1 MPIYL
6 LDESLA
12 FPDPSESD
20 PDTGILAVGGDLSP
34 GRLILGYSLGIF
46 PWYDESVTPILWHS
60 PASRFVMRPEDL
72 RIGRSIRKAVKRTH
86 IRVRYNTAFAA
97 VIGRCAQIP
106 RPGQRTCLMPI
117 CRPYILN
124 CTIKDTLIVP
134 KLGLMMNSSGIV
146 WCHARRRVFWRVD
159 VFRRAGCIES
169 CLYDLVPELGR
180 MGYRLIDCRYTE
192 YLSRFGAT
200 DWSEVS
206 CAQASLRFD
215 RVQNGPFQSKRMDP
229 PATVH
234 VQRSWL
240 SVF

>member
-60 PASRFVMRPEDL
+60 PASRVVMRPEDL

-106 RPGQRTCLMPI
+106 RPGQEGTGLNADMQAA
-117 CRPYILN
+117 YIELHHQGYAH
-124 CTIKDTLIVP
+124 CAEAWLDDELVGGLYGVTLGGVFFGESMFSDVP
-134 KLGLMMNSSGIV
+134 DASKV
-146 WCHARRRVFWRVD
+146 V
-159 VFRRAGCIES
+159 
-169 CLYDLVPELGR
+169 YTTLVPELGR
-180 MGYRLIDCRYTE
+180 MGYRLIDCQVYTE

-200 DWSEVS
+200 DWSR
-206 CAQASLRFD
+206 AKFQNALRQALMVRPRPKWPISE
-215 RVQNGPFQSKRMDP
+215 
-229 PATVH
+229 
-234 VQRSWL
+234 
-240 SVF
+240 